1 MSVVPEYRLLNEF
14 AETFRGKVYRHRN
27 SNIGNLIAIELY
39 EDLYALGKSR
49 KLVER
54 IDQKQCTINVEGK
67 LTGVS
72 LRRADGTFGERN
84 PSIPAVE
91 VADHAVARSHLATVE
106 IGIEVKIISKAMIK
120 QVDRVQGDLEK
131 QTRNFRHGGG
141 NPVSVGIVGINHA
154 ERYTSFEKDRTFTT
168 TGRGGYKHPAQ
179 EADET
184 ERRLNQHVRRHYDEF
199 LILHYKATNESPY
212 PFEWVDE
219 ANTLAEYGAI
229 LTRISR
235 KYDDRF

>member
-120 QVDRVQGDLEK
+120 QVDRVQGDLEN
-131 QTRNFRHGGG
+131 RL
-141 NPVSVGIVGINHA
+141 GISGMVAGIPSQWGSSASTMPND
-154 ERYTSFEKDRTFTT
+154 TPPSKKTV
-168 TGRGGYKHPAQ
+168 PS
-179 EADET
+179 
-184 ERRLNQHVRRHYDEF
+184 RRQVVA
-199 LILHYKATNESPY
+199 ATNIPLKRPTKPS
-212 PFEWVDE
+212 
-219 ANTLAEYGAI
+219 GG
-229 LTRISR
+229 
-235 KYDDRF
+235 